1 VCERWIL
8 ADNSQIPFRV
18 IAEGTRDEVIN
29 IKDENTYYKIRE
41 LANKLHVEEDEN
53 GGSIL

>member
-1 VCERWIL
+1 MCERWIL

-29 IKDENTYYKIRE
+29 IKDENTYNKIRKIAE
-41 LANKLHVEEDEN
+41 QSHLEDEDN
-53 GGSIL
+53 GEIL